1 MTWSGVIDPSPG
13 LTNHG
18 TIILTSTGAASYG
31 RSITTES
38 FTLANYGALDLASAE
53 TGIDELEGD
62 LINEPSGTMA
72 VTKGLLVNSKVT
84 YDGTLALANGAAVV
98 NDGCNVTNNGSLLL
112 GPSATYTNI
121 RGTLVD
127 GASSLTGVTVLG
139 SGSSSTMT
147 GGSVSGGGTLKLTTL
162 GTLKMGATAKPITS
176 TTLTGT
182 FRTLE
187 FPNAA
192 YKVTYSSSAVRL
204 TTLRPSRA
212 RA

>member
-1 MTWSGVIDPSPG
+1 
-13 LTNHG
+13 
-18 TIILTSTGAASYG
+18 
-31 RSITTES
+31 
-38 FTLANYGALDLASAE
+38 
-53 TGIDELEGD
+53 
-62 LINEPSGTMA
+62 MA
-72 VTKGLLVNSKVT
+72 VTNGLLVNSKVT

-182 FRTLE
+182 FRTLGIPE
-187 FPNAA
+187 RRLQGDLFLERRQAHDTKA
-192 YKVTYSSSAVRL
+192 FTGTGVRFSAKEKENVSALVGPRWTAEEEDL
-204 TTLRPSRA
+204 TASIT
-212 RA
+212 